1 MLRYD
6 EFKDAFLEEI
16 KNYLPD
22 DYKDAKIIE
31 MTRGDG
37 IKSFSVKRES
47 ETTTPFLHLD
57 DIYAAYV
64 EGADITKLL
73 ESAARIITEKRPD
86 LLGADLGPWL
96 SDYEKNIKNNMFIKL
111 KKLPADSSI
120 FKDGVY
126 RMWEDLAIMPY
137 IKIPNNDPDNT
148 CSTVVS
154 KALLG
159 LWKIPEDKL
168 FEDAYESALK
178 MYPLKLNAPTPADKE
193 TDTPLP
199 MLTITNDDSFY
210 GASAIVYTDILE
222 ELSGKINA
230 DLLLLP
236 VSVHEVLVLPD
247 FSDVVS
253 TESLYDS
260 LNEHIKEAVKD
271 MDPYDFFSD
280 HIYRYNKDE
289 RTLESL
295 ESLMSRMEHFFDDEP
310 GDR

>member
-1 MLRYD
+1 MLQYD
-6 EFKDAFLEEI
+6 EFKDAFLKEI

-31 MTRGDG
+31 MTRADG
-37 IKSFSVKRES
+37 IKGFSVKRES
-47 ETTTPFLHLD
+47 ENMAPFLHLD

-64 EGADITKLL
+64 DGADVTKLL
-73 ESAARIITEKRPD
+73 EDAARIITGKRPD
-86 LLGADLGPWL
+86 FVTADLGSWIA
-96 SDYEKNIKNNMFIKL
+96 DYEKNIKDNMFIKL
-111 KKLPADSSI
+111 KKLPADSPI
-120 FKDGVY
+120 FTEGVY

-137 IKIPNNDPDNT
+137 IKVPDNDPDNT
-148 CSTVVS
+148 CSTMVS
-154 KALLG
+154 KTLLSI
-159 LWKIPEDKL
+159 WKIPEDKL

-178 MYPLKLNAPTPADKE
+178 MYPLKLEAPTSADKE
-193 TDTPLP
+193 ADIPLP

-222 ELSGKINA
+222 ELSGKIGAN
-230 DLLLLP
+230 LLLLP

-247 FSDVVS
+247 FESEFS
-253 TESLYDS
+253 GSLYDS
-260 LNEHIKEAVKD
+260 LNEHIKEAVKG
-271 MDPYDFFSD
+271 MDPDDTFSD

>member
-1 MLRYD
+1 MLQYD
-6 EFKDAFLEEI
+6 EFKDAFLKEI

-31 MTRGDG
+31 MTRADG
-37 IKSFSVKRES
+37 IKGFSVKRES
-47 ETTTPFLHLD
+47 ETMAPFFHFNDL
-57 DIYAAYV
+57 YAAYV
-64 EGADITKLL
+64 EGTDITKLL
-73 ESAARIITEKRPD
+73 EDAARIITKERSD
-86 LLGADLGPWL
+86 LLDVDLSSWI
-96 SDYEKNIKNNMFIKL
+96 SDYEKNIKDNMFIKL
-111 KKLPADSSI
+111 KKAPMNSLI
-120 FKDGVY
+120 FRDDVY

-148 CSTVVS
+148 CSAAVS
-154 KALLG
+154 KALLS
-159 LWKIPEDKL
+159 LWGITEDKL

-193 TDTPLP
+193 ADTPLP

-222 ELSGKINA
+222 ELSGKIGAN
-230 DLLLLP
+230 LLLLP

-247 FSDVVS
+247 FESEFS
-253 TESLYDS
+253 GSLYDS
-260 LNEHIKEAVKD
+260 LNDHIKEAVKG
-271 MDPYDFFSD
+271 MDPDDTFSD